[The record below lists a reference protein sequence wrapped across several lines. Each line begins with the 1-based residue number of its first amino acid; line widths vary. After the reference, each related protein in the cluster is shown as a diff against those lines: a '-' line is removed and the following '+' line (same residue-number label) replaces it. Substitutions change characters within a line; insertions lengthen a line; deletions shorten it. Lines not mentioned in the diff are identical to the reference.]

1 MYNKTELDKLRD
13 DMKEQIVD
21 PRIKKLEALINSFIC
36 DVAKFNC
43 SCHRALSSFDKENC
57 DVIKFIC
64 SFPEFGKENLNIYP
78 IIHKSRKN
86 KTRKLETPGTWGYTQ
101 NPVKH
106 LR

>member
-21 PRIKKLEALINSFIC
+21 PRIKKLEALINLFIC

-43 SCHRALSSFDKENC
+43 SCQRVLSSFDKENC

-64 SFPEFGKENLNIYP
+64 SFSEFGKENLNIYP
-78 IIHKSRKN
+78 IIRKSRKN